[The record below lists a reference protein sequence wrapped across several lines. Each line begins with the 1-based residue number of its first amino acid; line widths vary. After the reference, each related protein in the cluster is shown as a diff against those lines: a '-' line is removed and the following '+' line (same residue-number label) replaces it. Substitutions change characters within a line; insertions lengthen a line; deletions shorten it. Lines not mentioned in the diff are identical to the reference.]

1 MRTSKL
7 THKEIAARFHGISRN
22 MIQHVMLN
30 IFHPGQDYRECFTY
44 LRIQYMPGSTFIS
57 YLRDGRLAY
66 PFRDQTYAIIY
77 QGCTP
82 YHVKRA
88 HEIVCSYR
96 EAIPEL
102 NLEPVVIVRIVKE
115 REL

>member
-7 THKEIAARFHGISRN
+7 THKEISARFNGISRN

-30 IFHPGQDYRECFTY
+30 IFHPSADYRSCFSY
-44 LRIQYMPGSTFIS
+44 LRIQHMSGLEFQG
-57 YLRDGRLAY
+57 YLKDGKLYY
-66 PFRDQTYAIIY
+66 PFLQEQYTIIY

-96 EAIPEL
+96 EAVPEL
-102 NLEPVVIVRIVKE
+102 NFEPVVIIRIVKE
-115 REL
+115 AF